1 MIRRCSKMSDSSN
14 SARIPTNTLWV
25 SIYTNHSF
33 LVILVI
39 ESNLCLYL
47 EITVRVRNSFSFETQ
62 MAHIDSKLN
71 MGVEVFGN
79 LRTNKRLEAC
89 LD

>member
-1 MIRRCSKMSDSSN
+1 MSDSSN

-25 SIYTNHSF
+25 SIDTKNHSF

-62 MAHIDSKLN
+62 MAHIDSKFN